1 MPPQSPMFDGKV
13 PHWYHFMCFFSK
25 QRPKSVGDIDKYGTL
40 RYEDQKRIQE
50 KIESKM
56 AAGTTADDLRDF
68 STEYAKSNKSTCKGC
83 SEKIAKGEVRIS
95 KLDYDGAFSKMRGP
109 VPQWYH
115 VDCFVK
121 KRDDLD
127 YTLGADSIPGFMSLG
142 VDDQRMLKEKIK
154 KLDRKRKPKA
164 ADETDGPPAKQAKVP
179 EDPEE
184 EKALKKQSDLV
195 YKLRDD
201 LQKNLS
207 KKELQELL
215 EFNEID
221 IPAGESRIL
230 DLLGDCMAFGCLERC
245 PECKEGQ
252 LKLRTDAYACT
263 GNISGW
269 TKCQYLTQDPQRTA
283 FKVPPEFKEAYPFLK
298 KYKYVAR
305 KRVFPKNPAKPSE
318 PSTSANGKAGKDLPL
333 DGIEVALGKTSASA
347 DELKQKL
354 ILLGAKPVSKVS
366 EKTLCLISTE
376 EDVKKKSKRVKDAE
390 LHNVH
395 VVSEDFIDH
404 LAKSSGAAEAVV
416 GQFKIAPWGGD
427 AGSKI
432 EKYKTKSQMDRMFA
446 KSGPSTM
453 KLTVKGLAV
462 VEPESGLADVA
473 HVYTRDKE
481 IFSSVL
487 GMVDVSRG
495 TNSYYKLQLLESDQR
510 NRYWVYRAWGRVGTS
525 VGSNKLEQMDTLE
538 EAKHHFKALFEEK
551 TGNPWSQRKDMV
563 KQPNRFYPL
572 ELDYGQESGGKM
584 EKMKP
589 NKNSKL
595 HHAVQELICMI
606 FDMDNFKKTMVEF
619 EIDLTKMPLG
629 KLSKR
634 QIQQAYS
641 VLTELSEVMD
651 RMFAK
656 SGPSTM
662 KLTVKGLAVVEPESG
677 LADVAHVYTRDK
689 EIFSSVLGMVDVS
702 RGTNSY
708 YKLQLLESDQR
719 NRYWVYRAWGR
730 VGTSVGSNKLEQMDT
745 LEEAKHH
752 FKALFEEKTGNPW
765 SQRKDMV
772 KQPNRFYPLELDYG
786 QESGGK
792 MEKMKPNK
800 NSKLHHAVQEL
811 ICMIFDM
818 DNFKK
823 TMVEF
828 EIDLTKMP
836 LGKLSKRQIQQ
847 AYSVLTELSELI
859 KNGGSESKFLDASN
873 RFYTLIPHDF
883 GMRKPTILNNDELIK
898 QKIGMVDSLLEIEV
912 AYSMLKAEATETG
925 THPVD
930 FHYSQLKA
938 GIEVVWRDS
947 DEFAL
952 MSKYVETTHAETHR
966 SYKLQILELFKVA
979 KDGEAKR
986 YKPFKKLP
994 NRKLLWHGSRLSN
1007 YAGILSQGLRIAP
1020 PEAPV
1025 TGYMFG
1031 KGIYFADMVSKSA
1044 NYCCTSPSN
1053 PVGLL
1058 LLCEVALGNM

>member
-1 MPPQSPMFDGKV
+1 MADDLPYKVEYAKSGRAACKGCKSKIDNAELRLAVMVQSPMFDGKV

-25 QRPKSVGDIDKYGTL
+25 QRPKSVGDIDKFGTL

-50 KIESKM
+50 KIESKL
-56 AAGTTADDLRDF
+56 AAGTTADDIKDF
-68 STEYAKSNKSTCKGC
+68 STEYAKSSKSTCKGC
-83 SEKIAKGEVRIS
+83 NEKIAKGEVRIS
-95 KLDYDGAFSKMRGP
+95 KLDFDGAFSKMRGP

-121 KRDDLD
+121 NRDDLD
-127 YTLGADSIPGFMSLG
+127 YTLGAESIPGFAALG

-154 KLDRKRKPKA
+154 KIDRKRKPKA
-164 ADETDGPPAKQAKVP
+164 ADETDGPPAKQAKKP

-184 EKALKKQSDLV
+184 EKALKEQSDLV
-195 YKLRDD
+195 YKLRDN
-201 LQKNLS
+201 LQKNLT

-215 EFNEID
+215 EFNNID
-221 IPAGESRIL
+221 IPSGESRIL
-230 DLLGDCMAFGCLERC
+230 DLLADCMAFGCLERC
-245 PECKEGQ
+245 PECTEGQ

-269 TKCQYLTQDPQRTA
+269 TKCQYVTKEPKRMA
-283 FKVPPEFKEAYPFLK
+283 FKVPPEFKETYPFLK

-305 KRVFPKNPAKPSE
+305 QRVFPKNPAKPSE
-318 PSTSANGKAGKDLPL
+318 PSTSANGKAGKTLPL
-333 DGIEVALGKTSASA
+333 DGIEVALGKTSGAL

-366 EKTLCLISTE
+366 EKTLCLVSTAE
-376 EDVKKKSKRVKDAE
+376 EVKKKPKKVKDAE

-395 VVSEDFIDH
+395 VVSEDFIEH
-404 LAKSSGAAEAVV
+404 LAKGSDAAEVVV

-427 AGSKI
+427 AASKI
-432 EKYKTKSQMDRMFA
+432 EKYKKKSQMEKMYA

-462 VEPESGLADVA
+462 VEPDSGLSDEA
-473 HVYTRDKE
+473 HVYTRDNE

-487 GMVDVSRG
+487 GMVDVSKG
-495 TNSYYKLQLLESDQR
+495 TNSYYKLQLLESDRR

-525 VGSNKLEQMDTLE
+525 VGSNKLEEMDSLE

-551 TGNPWSQRKDMV
+551 TGNLWSERKDFV
-563 KQPNRFYPL
+563 KQPHRFYPL
-572 ELDYGQESGGKM
+572 ELDYGQESGGKKG
-584 EKMKP
+584 KMKP
-589 NKNSKL
+589 GKNSKL
-595 HHAVQELICMI
+595 HLAVQELICMI
-606 FDMDNFKKTMVEF
+606 FDMDNFEKTM
-619 EIDLTKMPLG
+619 M
-629 KLSKR
+629 
-634 QIQQAYS
+634 
-641 VLTELSEVMD
+641 
-651 RMFAK
+651 
-656 SGPSTM
+656 
-662 KLTVKGLAVVEPESG
+662 
-677 LADVAHVYTRDK
+677 
-689 EIFSSVLGMVDVS
+689 
-702 RGTNSY
+702 
-708 YKLQLLESDQR
+708 
-719 NRYWVYRAWGR
+719 
-730 VGTSVGSNKLEQMDT
+730 
-745 LEEAKHH
+745 
-752 FKALFEEKTGNPW
+752 
-765 SQRKDMV
+765 
-772 KQPNRFYPLELDYG
+772 
-786 QESGGK
+786 
-792 MEKMKPNK
+792 
-800 NSKLHHAVQEL
+800 
-811 ICMIFDM
+811 
-818 DNFKK
+818 
-823 TMVEF
+823 EF

-847 AYSVLTELSELI
+847 AYSVLTELSELV

-883 GMRKPTILNNDELIK
+883 GMRKPTILNDEELIK

-912 AYSMLKAEATETG
+912 AYSMLKVEDTESG
-925 THPVD
+925 TDPVD

-938 GIEVVWRDS
+938 GIEWVRGDAE
-947 DEFAL
+947 EFAL
-952 MSKYVETTHAETHR
+952 MRKYVETTHAETHR
-966 SYKLQILELFKVA
+966 SYKLQVLELFKVT

-1007 YAGILSQGLRIAP
+1007 FAGILSQGLRIAP

-1058 LLCEVALGNM
+1058 LLCEVALGNMYERKNAEYVTKLPPNMHSTKGVGMTYPDPSNKVLTPDGVEIPLGPAAKGKQGASSLLYNEYIVYDTAQVSMKYLMKVKFDYNC